1 MKRKI
6 EAGKQFPGQHPEEEV
21 EIVFHQHPIVMRKS
35 LIASLVV
42 LTLGAVPLAI
52 WPLSN
57 WPWWVFLGGF
67 VLSSIVFLYRW
78 IGWYYSIFIITNERL
93 IQIKQ
98 KGFFDRRVS
107 DISHTKIQSVNYEMT
122 GLQAT
127 MFHFGTIIVQTYA
140 GNLVLPYIHHPA
152 DIHQML
158 SKIMREVRP
167 GSHPNPNEVKNNE
180 EEE

>member
-1 MKRKI
+1 
-6 EAGKQFPGQHPEEEV
+6 
-21 EIVFHQHPIVMRKS
+21 
-35 LIASLVV
+35 
-42 LTLGAVPLAI
+42 
-52 WPLSN
+52 
-57 WPWWVFLGGF
+57 
-67 VLSSIVFLYRW
+67 
-78 IGWYYSIFIITNERL
+78 
-93 IQIKQ
+93 
-98 KGFFDRRVS
+98 
-107 DISHTKIQSVNYEMT
+107 MT

-167 GSHPNPNEVKNNE
+167 GSHPNPNEVKTNE